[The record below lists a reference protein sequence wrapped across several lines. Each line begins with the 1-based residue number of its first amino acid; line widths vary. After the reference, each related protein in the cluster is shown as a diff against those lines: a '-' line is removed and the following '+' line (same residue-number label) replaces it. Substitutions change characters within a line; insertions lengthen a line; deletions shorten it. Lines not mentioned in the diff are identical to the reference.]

1 MKIDNHR
8 TQLDAALQADRTDG
22 VKRGETDAAG
32 RAGARGGD
40 AVTLSSTA
48 QLAARAVA
56 ASSPSEDVRL
66 DEVARGKKLLASGAL
81 GQDAERLADVLL
93 ERILGTN

>member
-8 TQLDAALQADRTDG
+8 TQLDAALQAERTDG
-22 VKRGETDAAG
+22 VKRAETDAAG
-32 RAGARGGD
+32 RAAARGGD

-56 ASSPSEDVRL
+56 AAGPSDDLRAE
-66 DEVARGKKLLASGAL
+66 EIARGKKLLASGAL
-81 GQDAERLADVLL
+81 GQDAEHLADVLL
-93 ERILGTN
+93 ERILETN